1 VIHGR
6 YERTAWI
13 GDAVLGG
20 VGAGLLGLW
29 TAVLIPAPWAI
40 LPGLGFLGSAYLIA
54 RGLWL
59 NTVTYRLG
67 ADGLL
72 VRQAAGVADK
82 VVALKDIQR
91 ADIHY
96 LGTLLRGARGKS
108 GLFVLHVA
116 DTATSMRI
124 ESKVETFYALANAV
138 FEAHIAAGHP
148 ISLATYD
155 NAQALEL
162 DAGLKTEMISR
173 PV

>member
-1 VIHGR
+1 MIHGR

-82 VVALKDIQR
+82 VVALKDIRR
-91 ADIHY
+91 ADLHY

-108 GLFVLHVA
+108 GLF
-116 DTATSMRI
+116 R
-124 ESKVETFYALANAV
+124 
-138 FEAHIAAGHP
+138 
-148 ISLATYD
+148 
-155 NAQALEL
+155 
-162 DAGLKTEMISR
+162 
-173 PV
+173 